1 MLIIIHK
8 YSWRVGH
15 FRSRINYYPNSIYC
29 IYTHPKVSPS
39 YIHWSNNLPLARQQK
54 ASSFYIYFFRPQLFF
69 PSIFFRYTIILY
81 HASENP
87 ISFRAFCLQLSITI
101 QLLSIDTGVFLGG
114 EISKQFWAWPA
125 SLFTFLL
132 DWKYKQ
138 INNTYFK

>member
-15 FRSRINYYPNSIYC
+15 FRSRINYYPNSIYY

-69 PSIFFRYTIILY
+69 PSIFFRYTIFYTTVQRIQYHFMLFAYNFVSLY
-81 HASENP
+81 YNSASMHRYRCFSRGKN
-87 ISFRAFCLQLSITI
+87 LKTI
-101 QLLSIDTGVFLGG
+101 FGLTSKLVHIFNRL
-114 EISKQFWAWPA
+114 EI
-125 SLFTFLL
+125 
-132 DWKYKQ
+132 
-138 INNTYFK
+138 

>member
-15 FRSRINYYPNSIYC
+15 FRSRINYYPYSIYY

-69 PSIFFRYTIILY
+69 PSIFFRYTIFYTTVQRIQY
-81 HASENP
+81 HFMLFAYNFVS
-87 ISFRAFCLQLSITI
+87 RSITI
-101 QLLSIDTGVFLGG
+101 QLSCIDTGVFSRRENLKTILGLTCKLVVFNRL
-114 EISKQFWAWPA
+114 EI
-125 SLFTFLL
+125 
-132 DWKYKQ
+132 
-138 INNTYFK
+138 